1 MSSAQAAL
9 RCIVS
14 GRVQGVFFRASTA
27 RRARELGLVGHAL
40 NLDDGNVEVFAVGP
54 RAQVEALCA
63 WLEVGP
69 PAARV
74 EGVAV
79 AAVAVPDPPPATF
92 STG

>member
-1 MSSAQAAL
+1 MSGPTAAC

-27 RRARELGLVGHAL
+27 RQARELGLVGHAL
-40 NLDDGNVEVFAVGP
+40 NLDDGTVEVLAVGP

-63 WLEVGP
+63 WLEIGP

-74 EGVAV
+74 ERVDVTAEP
-79 AAVAVPDPPPATF
+79 VPDSPPAQF
-92 STG
+92 STA

>member
-1 MSSAQAAL
+1 VSSAQAAC

-27 RRARELGLVGHAL
+27 RRARELGVVGHAL
-40 NLDDGNVEVFAVGP
+40 NLEDGTVEVFAVGP

-74 EGVAV
+74 ERVV
-79 AAVAVPDPPPATF
+79 AAPEAVPETPPETF